1 MLIGFIPGGWLVPGD
16 EEGTGL
22 PGFGEALDAI
32 DLHKLTL

>member
-1 MLIGFIPGGWLVPGD
+1 MVIGFIPRGWLVPGD

-22 PGFGEALDAI
+22 SGFGEADAI